1 MATTD
6 SFSETDVS
14 EGRPMPKSVAI
25 VTGAAGDIGRA
36 IAARLGDGHDIVL
49 LADIN
54 GEAAKKTALD
64 LGGTERFLAIS
75 CDVTDAASVAAM
87 AEAAASVGTVRT
99 LVNNAGAARAVSLH
113 DTTQDIWRMD
123 NALNL
128 EAAFLCFRAV
138 EEMLKES
145 RGSVVNIASV
155 NGMNVFGHPAYSA
168 AKAGLL
174 HLTRLIAVEYG
185 KFGIR
190 ANAVAPATVRTQAW
204 EARAA
209 ANAQVFE
216 EAKRWYPLQRIV
228 EPKDVAEAVHFLAS
242 PAAGAISGIC
252 LPVDCGLTAGQA
264 EVARTFS
271 QSIHY

>member
-1 MATTD
+1 
-6 SFSETDVS
+6 
-14 EGRPMPKSVAI
+14 MPKSVAI

-36 IAARLGDGHDIVL
+36 IAARLADGHDTVL

-54 GEAAKKTALD
+54 SEAVKRTALD

-145 RGSVVNIASV
+145 GGSVVNIASV